1 MSTYR
6 YLLST
11 GKATTKVEEY
21 IIDLFRIYLTLYP
34 GDIPHYKRLGF
45 DFLLTDITKENL
57 RNEITTRINSL
68 ISTIQDTL
76 PNQKYKVTI
85 NTLDLID
92 EETVRLIIDV
102 DGTLSE
108 DIYINL
114 HEDST
119 V

>member
-11 GKATTKVEEY
+11 GEATTKAEEY
-21 IIDLFRIYLTLYP
+21 IIDLFRLYLTLYP

-45 DFLLTDITKENL
+45 DFLLTNVTKENL
-57 RNEITTRINSL
+57 KSDISL
-68 ISTIQDTL
+68 KVNQLIGKIQDIL
-76 PNQKYKVTI
+76 PNKKYTI
-85 NTLDLID
+85 SVNTLDLID
-92 EETVRLIIDV
+92 EETVKLVIDV

-108 DIYINL
+108 DIFINL
-114 HEDST
+114 YDDT